1 MYDLVADSVS
11 IERESPDLVD
21 REVYPNAPLRLVT
34 AEFRFPLSPRLTG
47 ADLLSLLG
55 DTLGGDLPIVEPITP
70 QGLQL
75 TFGSEA
81 PPPPPAQAG
90 YRLLTRDRTTA
101 VTVASTRVAVE
112 TTTYEHWED
121 FRDGVVALAL
131 RAIGDELAAIAG
143 LDRVGLRYINEVR
156 VPGAA
161 EEVADWENFIAPALL
176 ATARLAAGQRIRTM
190 QLALHLDRGD
200 GAELLMR
207 SGLLK
212 GHVVDDTGVLRL
224 PSPPEDGH
232 FFLIDVDSFWSRP
245 AAYDEW
251 RTDAVLEIA
260 DRLHEPIDDLFESC
274 IQEKLRDEVL
284 RRHP

>member
-1 MYDLVADSVS
+1 M
-11 IERESPDLVD
+11 VD